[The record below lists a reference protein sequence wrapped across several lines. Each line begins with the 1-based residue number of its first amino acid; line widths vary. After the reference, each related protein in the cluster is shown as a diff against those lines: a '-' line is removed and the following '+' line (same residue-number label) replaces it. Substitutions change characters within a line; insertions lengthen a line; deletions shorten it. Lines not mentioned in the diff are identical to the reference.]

1 MQSIIRSVFHFIIIC
16 ASFYLAYLT
25 RSYTDLIP
33 FTQLHIPVLNLD
45 ETMLYGVLSAGMFVS
60 IGILRNLYPIKQPN
74 TNYVRSFFDSIVIRL
89 ITITFLAYFGSGVV
103 FLYGISRL
111 VIVFGVL
118 ISSVLM
124 FIIDI
129 FIDAIVPPFH
139 QIILIINNSHSTD
152 ISKDLN
158 HFEQYHI
165 HQVPYQENLDIK
177 QQIQQHKPHYVI
189 LVGDIPRDH
198 LQYIADKTNIAG
210 SAFLHLAE
218 GMLLDDLNYQ
228 ITRLGPI
235 LGLQYRTNTIT
246 ERDGVIKR
254 ICDIIGS
261 SLGLIILSPIMLMT
275 VIIIWLFDKGPIF
288 YRHKRIGRNG
298 VSFDYIKFRSMR
310 LEYCTG
316 EYFGTTQSEE
326 YWKKLQDSE
335 LNVRK
340 GELQKIAND
349 PRITPIGRFIRK
361 YSIDELPS
369 LRCIL
374 KGDMS
379 IVGPRP
385 HLDFEVAR
393 YASRMKRLLVV
404 KPGMTCYSQIYGR
417 DKLPFSDEAKFDL
430 YYIQNW
436 TLAFDFYIIIATVKV
451 LFKGR

>member
-1 MQSIIRSVFHFIIIC
+1 
-16 ASFYLAYLT
+16 
-25 RSYTDLIP
+25 
-33 FTQLHIPVLNLD
+33 
-45 ETMLYGVLSAGMFVS
+45 
-60 IGILRNLYPIKQPN
+60 
-74 TNYVRSFFDSIVIRL
+74 
-89 ITITFLAYFGSGVV
+89 
-103 FLYGISRL
+103 
-111 VIVFGVL
+111 
-118 ISSVLM
+118 
-124 FIIDI
+124 
-129 FIDAIVPPFH
+129 
-139 QIILIINNSHSTD
+139 
-152 ISKDLN
+152 
-158 HFEQYHI
+158 
-165 HQVPYQENLDIK
+165 
-177 QQIQQHKPHYVI
+177 
-189 LVGDIPRDH
+189 
-198 LQYIADKTNIAG
+198 
-210 SAFLHLAE
+210 
-218 GMLLDDLNYQ
+218 
-228 ITRLGPI
+228 
-235 LGLQYRTNTIT
+235 
-246 ERDGVIKR
+246 
-254 ICDIIGS
+254 
-261 SLGLIILSPIMLMT
+261 
-275 VIIIWLFDKGPIF
+275 
-288 YRHKRIGRNG
+288 
-298 VSFDYIKFRSMR
+298 MR

-379 IVGPRP
+379 IVWPRP

>member
-189 LVGDIPRDH
+189 LV
-198 LQYIADKTNIAG
+198 
-210 SAFLHLAE
+210 
-218 GMLLDDLNYQ
+218 
-228 ITRLGPI
+228 
-235 LGLQYRTNTIT
+235 
-246 ERDGVIKR
+246 
-254 ICDIIGS
+254 
-261 SLGLIILSPIMLMT
+261 
-275 VIIIWLFDKGPIF
+275 
-288 YRHKRIGRNG
+288 
-298 VSFDYIKFRSMR
+298 
-310 LEYCTG
+310 
-316 EYFGTTQSEE
+316 
-326 YWKKLQDSE
+326 
-335 LNVRK
+335 
-340 GELQKIAND
+340 
-349 PRITPIGRFIRK
+349 
-361 YSIDELPS
+361 
-369 LRCIL
+369 
-374 KGDMS
+374 
-379 IVGPRP
+379 
-385 HLDFEVAR
+385 
-393 YASRMKRLLVV
+393 
-404 KPGMTCYSQIYGR
+404 
-417 DKLPFSDEAKFDL
+417 
-430 YYIQNW
+430 
-436 TLAFDFYIIIATVKV
+436 
-451 LFKGR
+451 